1 MSLIKELSK
10 EFDLDLIPQ
19 EETKNIINHNYS
31 SSKKL
36 NCILNLQDQNQDDK
50 ASIVSDLDEDDEPYL
65 NTNDI
70 KSNNIFHNPINLNL
84 QKIENNKDENNN
96 NKFPKYNRMK
106 INLKEE
112 LNMGN
117 NNERKYDED
126 YNEIIEDFLY
136 ISGYKT
142 ASTISDLQKLK
153 ITNIINCSGDLCEN
167 LYFSDI
173 NYLTLNIRDNVSENI
188 ECLFFKCINYIS
200 ETKEKNGR
208 VLIHCYKGV
217 SRSVS
222 IIISYLIYLHKW
234 TYDEAF
240 DFVQLKRPIAN
251 PNIGFY
257 LQLKTFHK
265 RITLDEDRL
274 EIFSV
279 SHFSKSQYDLIACR
293 LIYNN
298 ISLKNDK
305 EKDEKEKDDEENNDI
320 NEEIGGKREII
331 INNKG
336 MFIFAMKKNIFIVQ
350 GNFISEKNYDLYK
363 NESIN
368 YINNIKK
375 FEKLGENIEIK
386 NNKENNIEII
396 KQEEFEK
403 KYTELIN
410 DEFINIKFSDENFID
425 SKLYVD

>member
-1 MSLIKELSK
+1 MSLIKELYK
-10 EFDLDLIPQ
+10 EFDLDLISK
-19 EETKNIINHNYS
+19 EENNNTINHNYP

-36 NCILNLQDQNQDDK
+36 NSLLNLQEQNQDDK
-50 ASIVSDLDEDDEPYL
+50 VSIVSDLDEDDEPYL
-65 NTNDI
+65 NTDI
-70 KSNNIFHNPINLNL
+70 IKTKNIFHNPINLNL
-84 QKIENNKDENNN
+84 HKIENNKEENDN

-112 LNMGN
+112 LHIDN
-117 NNERKYDED
+117 NNERKIDED
-126 YNEIIEDFLY
+126 YNEIIKDFLY

-142 ASTISDLQKLK
+142 ASTISDLRNLK

-173 NYLTLNIRDNVSENI
+173 SYLTLNIRDNVSENI
-188 ECLFFKCINYIS
+188 ECLFFKCINYIN
-200 ETKEKNGR
+200 EAKEKNGR

-222 IIISYLIYLHKW
+222 IIISYLIFLHKW
-234 TYDEAF
+234 SYDEAF

-279 SHFSKSQYDLIACR
+279 SHFSKSQYDLIVCR

-305 EKDEKEKDDEENNDI
+305 DKDDEENNDI
-320 NEEIGGKREII
+320 NEEKKEKREITL
-331 INNKG
+331 NNKG

-350 GNFISEKNYDLYK
+350 GNFLSEKNYDIYK

-368 YINNIKK
+368 YIINIKK
-375 FEKLGENIEIK
+375 FERLGENIEIK
-386 NNKENNIEII
+386 NNNENNIEII
-396 KQEEFEK
+396 KQDVFEK

-410 DEFINIKFSDENFID
+410 DEFIDIKFSDENFID

>member
-1 MSLIKELSK
+1 MSLIKELYK
-10 EFDLDLIPQ
+10 EFDLDLISQ
-19 EETKNIINHNYS
+19 EENKNIINHNYP

-36 NCILNLQDQNQDDK
+36 NTILNLQDQNQDDK
-50 ASIVSDLDEDDEPYL
+50 ASIISDLDEDDEPYL

-84 QKIENNKDENNN
+84 HKIENNKEENKNN
-96 NKFPKYNRMK
+96 EFPKYNRMK

-112 LNMGN
+112 LNMDN
-117 NNERKYDED
+117 NNERKFEED

-222 IIISYLIYLHKW
+222 IIISYLIFLHKW

-305 EKDEKEKDDEENNDI
+305 EKDDEENNEL
-320 NEEIGGKREII
+320 NEEKKEKREII
-331 INNKG
+331 LNKG

-350 GNFISEKNYDLYK
+350 GNFLSEKNYDIYK
-363 NESIN
+363 NESVN
-368 YINNIKK
+368 YIMNIKK
-375 FEKLGENIEIK
+375 FERLGENIEIK
-386 NNKENNIEII
+386 NNNENNIEII
-396 KQEEFEK
+396 KQDEFEK

-410 DEFINIKFSDENFID
+410 DEFIDIKFSDVNFID

>member
-1 MSLIKELSK
+1 MSLIKELYK
-10 EFDLDLIPQ
+10 EFDLDLISQ
-19 EETKNIINHNYS
+19 EENKNIINHNYP

-36 NCILNLQDQNQDDK
+36 NTILNLQDQNQDDK
-50 ASIVSDLDEDDEPYL
+50 ASIISDLDEDDEPYL

-84 QKIENNKDENNN
+84 HKIENNKEENKNN
-96 NKFPKYNRMK
+96 EFPKYNRMK

-112 LNMGN
+112 LNMDN
-117 NNERKYDED
+117 NNERKFEED

-222 IIISYLIYLHKW
+222 IIISYLIFLHKW

-257 LQLKTFHK
+257 LQLKTFYK
-265 RITLDEDRL
+265 RITSDEDRL

-305 EKDEKEKDDEENNDI
+305 EKDDEENNEL
-320 NEEIGGKREII
+320 NEEKKEKREII
-331 INNKG
+331 LNNKG
-336 MFIFAMKKNIFIVQ
+336 MFIFAMKNNIFIVQ
-350 GNFISEKNYDLYK
+350 GNFLSEKNYDIYK

-368 YINNIKK
+368 YIINIKK
-375 FEKLGENIEIK
+375 FERLGENIEIK
-386 NNKENNIEII
+386 NNNENNIEII
-396 KQEEFEK
+396 KQDVFEK

-410 DEFINIKFSDENFID
+410 DEFIDIKFSDENFID

>member
-84 QKIENNKDENNN
+84 HKIENNKDENNN

-126 YNEIIEDFLY
+126 YTEIIEDFLY

-173 NYLTLNIRDNVSENI
+173 SYLTLNIRDNVSENI
-188 ECLFFKCINYIS
+188 ECLFFKCINYIN
-200 ETKEKNGR
+200 EAKEKDGR

-222 IIISYLIYLHKW
+222 IIISYLIFLHKW
-234 TYDEAF
+234 SYDEAF

-265 RITLDEDRL
+265 RITLDDDRL

-279 SHFSKSQYDLIACR
+279 SHFSKSQYDLIVCR

-298 ISLKNDK
+298 ISLKDNN
-305 EKDEKEKDDEENNDI
+305 EENCENAEI
-320 NEEIGGKREII
+320 NEEKKEKKEII
-331 INNKG
+331 LNNKG
-336 MFIFAMKKNIFIVQ
+336 MFIF
-350 GNFISEKNYDLYK
+350 
-363 NESIN
+363 
-368 YINNIKK
+368 
-375 FEKLGENIEIK
+375 
-386 NNKENNIEII
+386 
-396 KQEEFEK
+396 
-403 KYTELIN
+403 
-410 DEFINIKFSDENFID
+410 
-425 SKLYVD
+425 